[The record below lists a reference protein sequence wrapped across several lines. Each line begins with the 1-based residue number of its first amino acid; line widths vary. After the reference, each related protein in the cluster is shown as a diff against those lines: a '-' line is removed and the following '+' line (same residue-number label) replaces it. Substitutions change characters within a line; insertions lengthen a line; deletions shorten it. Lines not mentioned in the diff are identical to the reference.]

1 MTDDAV
7 VVNPTDI
14 SAKVLDGE
22 AVIINLSTGVYF
34 SASGV
39 GSVAWALL
47 QAGHDRAGVAEGVA
61 ERFGVPADQ
70 VDGDLGP
77 FLADLRT
84 YELVVAGTPSGRPA
98 EVDLDVNGLAYAPPT
113 LEVYTDMAD
122 LLALDPPMPGLADIP
137 WRDPDTGP

>member
-34 SASGV
+34 SSTGTGA
-39 GSVAWALL
+39 VAWALL
-47 QAGHDRAGVAEGVA
+47 QAGHDRAGVAQGVA

-70 VDGDLGP
+70 VDADLGP
-77 FLADLRT
+77 FLADLRSHD
-84 YELVVAGTPSGRPA
+84 LVVAGTPDGTA
-98 EVDLDVNGLAYAPPT
+98 GEVDLGGNGAGYSPPV
-113 LEVYTDMAD
+113 LEVYTDMSD

-137 WRDPDTGP
+137 WRDPDTTP

>member
-1 MTDDAV
+1 VTDGSV
-7 VVNPTDI
+7 VVNPTDV

-34 SASGV
+34 SASGT
-39 GSVAWALL
+39 GAVAWALL

-70 VDGDLGP
+70 VDVDLGP
-77 FLADLRT
+77 FLADLRSHD
-84 YELVVAGTPSGRPA
+84 LVVAGTPEGTA
-98 EVDLDVNGLAYAPPT
+98 GEVDLTGNGAGYSPPV
-113 LEVYTDMAD
+113 LEVYTDMSD

-137 WRDPDTGP
+137 WQDPDTAP